1 MKTILA
7 RMQDIKAGKIDEDG
21 MGLNNV
27 ETALGR
33 VNIRLRDSATTF
45 RDMGSVLQ
53 ELSGKWSTLNDIEQE
68 NIAKAIAG
76 VRQQNLFRV
85 LMDNMNKALELQ
97 KVQYN
102 STGLAAERYKIY
114 LQGVEAAQN
123 RVTASL
129 EALWQSGISS
139 GLITWVI
146 NATAD
151 MINFVK
157 AIGGLNT
164 ILPVAIILMSVFNA
178 QSILTGAVKAANG
191 IYALI
196 TGLQIYIR
204 TLRTG
209 TVALGVYTAAQESA
223 LLLTGWGIFVAV
235 IVAAVAGIVYLS
247 QSAQRAA
254 EELDKLNTAFE
265 ETNTKVIELNKSMLG
280 VGDIYSEYE
289 RLIELVK
296 QLGSVSALTTEDQ
309 QKYYDMQVKLLEIMP
324 GLSHA
329 YDDMGRVIVTQTVS
343 MQDLNDTYKE
353 YIRVAN
359 DKRIADALASA
370 QGEINARKDLQADN
384 WWQESRKAML
394 NLSYPG
400 LMPKN
405 LTTVSPSY
413 EKPYDDKIKEN
424 SDKLIAQ
431 QLRMNETLRSLGQE
445 GAKQYL
451 EAFKGSDFYDEL
463 VKVFQDTYLKADY
476 YFTSIFPKIPVKLDT
491 QSFDAEME
499 KLKAKVSKLDAWNK
513 QDSFSGTELAQIYAE
528 KLSTY
533 WDPITNKTRIA
544 IDSQKAYLDE
554 ALKAM
559 NANFGLD
566 DSMKKIVQDFIDMS
580 KAALDTNI
588 TMYGVT
594 MRTEDYKK
602 SIEDASQAMWK
613 QSQDNSGAMAIMA
626 INGIDSLNK
635 LYKFIY
641 DGGPTVTTF
650 FEQLSI
656 ATGTSINDLFMGYM
670 KNRDDFLQKLVNFDA
685 EMPTFVPTV
694 KTGGKTA
701 EEIRID
707 NEVTV
712 LEKKKKSL
720 QDQLND
726 FKKYIDAQKE
736 SLKLQKEE
744 ADFQDTLA
752 KKHKALSKIKADIAL
767 LSLDNSEEA
776 RAKRLKLEEEAS
788 TMEEDI
794 TKTTADRK
802 YQVQVDALDALQ
814 KQFED
819 NINGQIEGIDN
830 TITQYKEQITVINDA
845 AKAVDGVTSS
855 TTDLNHMTTETGNM
869 IMQLFLS
876 QMELSQRSQEA
887 IQSEINKWIDKK
899 GAIQEAYNALL
910 TFATLQEQI
919 DRKEM
924 TADLGQL
931 TDSAFIDKYGIS
943 KGEFRT
949 GNYHSGGF
957 VGGVQSNEE
966 YAKLMKGEHVATEWD
981 MNNFMKK
988 VLPRMLSYPSVISNS
1003 RADSTSISIP
1013 INVLGNLD
1021 KTVLPN
1027 LKDMILNTINDAM
1040 KQRGK
1045 MRTVSSFSI

>member
-1 MKTILA
+1 
-7 RMQDIKAGKIDEDG
+7 
-21 MGLNNV
+21 
-27 ETALGR
+27 
-33 VNIRLRDSATTF
+33 
-45 RDMGSVLQ
+45 
-53 ELSGKWSTLNDIEQE
+53 
-68 NIAKAIAG
+68 
-76 VRQQNLFRV
+76 
-85 LMDNMNKALELQ
+85 MDNMNKALELQ
-97 KVQYN
+97 KIQYN

-178 QSILTGAVKAANG
+178 QSIFTGAMKAANG

-196 TGLQIYIR
+196 TGLQIYIG
-204 TLRTG
+204 TLGAG
-209 TVALGVYTAAQESA
+209 TTALGVYTAAQEAA

-265 ETNTKVIELNKSMLG
+265 ESNTKVIELNKSMLS

-324 GLSHA
+324 GLSSS
-329 YDDMGRVIVTQTVS
+329 YDNMGRVIVTQTVS
-343 MQDLNDTYKE
+343 MQDLIDTYKE
-353 YIRVAN
+353 YIRLAN

-370 QGEINARKDLQADN
+370 QGDINAGKELEKN
-384 WWQESRKAML
+384 IEY
-394 NLSYPG
+394 N
-400 LMPKN
+400 KN
-405 LTTVSPSY
+405 LLINYKLWAQNYYPAMTPVDNPETV
-413 EKPYDDKIKEN
+413 KKIKDD

-431 QLRMNETLRSLGQE
+431 QLRIKDTLKRLGYE
-445 GAKQYL
+445 GASAYL
-451 EAFKGSDFYDEL
+451 EAFKGSDFYDGL
-463 VKVFQDTYLKADY
+463 VKVFQDTYLNRN
-476 YFTSIFPKIPVKLDT
+476 FPGNHPVIRILPKLDT
-491 QSFDAEME
+491 QSFDDEME

-513 QDSFSGTELAQIYAE
+513 QDSFSGTELAQIKAE

-559 NANFGLD
+559 NANFELD

-670 KNRDDFLQKLVNFDA
+670 KNRDDFLRKLVNFDA

-707 NEVTV
+707 NEVTI

-830 TITQYKEQITVINDA
+830 TITQYKEQITVINNA

-855 TTDLNHMTTETGNM
+855 TTDLNHMTTETGNLM
-869 IMQLFLS
+869 MQWFSS
-876 QMELSQRSQEA
+876 QMNLSQRSQEA
-887 IQSEINKWIDKK
+887 IQLEINKWIDKK

-910 TFATLQEQI
+910 TFASLQERI
-919 DRKEM
+919 DMR
-924 TADLGQL
+924 ADLGQL
-931 TDSAFIDKYGIS
+931 SDLDFRDKYGIT